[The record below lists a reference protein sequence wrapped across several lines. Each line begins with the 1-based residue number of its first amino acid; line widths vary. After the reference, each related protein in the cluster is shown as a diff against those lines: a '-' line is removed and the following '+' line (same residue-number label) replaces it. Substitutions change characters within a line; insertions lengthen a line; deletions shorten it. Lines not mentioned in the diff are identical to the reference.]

1 MKSKEFN
8 ELKGKKEN
16 DLLKLVRGKKVELN
30 KLTSRIYAG
39 REKNLKIG
47 KNLKRDIAQIMTV
60 IRMNKETKKGT
71 KEVKA

>member
-8 ELKGKKEN
+8 ELKGKKEI
-16 DLLKLVRGKKVELN
+16 DLLKLVRGKKVELT

-47 KNLKRDIAQIMTV
+47 KNLKHDIAQIMTL
-60 IRMNKETKKGT
+60 IKMNKETK
-71 KEVKA
+71 EVKA

>member
-16 DLLKLVRGKKVELN
+16 DLLKLVRGKKVELT

-47 KNLKRDIAQIMTV
+47 KNLKRDIAQIMTL
-60 IRMNKETKKGT
+60 IRMNKETK
-71 KEVKA
+71 EVKA

>member
-16 DLLKLVRGKKVELN
+16 DLLKLVRGKKVELT

-47 KNLKRDIAQIMTV
+47 KNLKRDIAQIMTL
-60 IRMNKETKKGT
+60 IRMNKETKK
-71 KEVKA
+71 VKA